1 METTVLILGAT
12 VLAVLIILVL
22 ALVVYTADTKRE
34 LDKAKADLEKLT
46 KLAVKDFTAYDQ
58 NFATANRKFAE
69 LEHQIAEV
77 EQLFTQ
83 LNEDIDEENT
93 EILQN
98 ILDVAGLA
106 GIYYNAET
114 AEWEKIPAKKS
125 RNTKKK

>member
-1 METTVLILGAT
+1 METTLFILGAT

-22 ALVVYTADTKRE
+22 ATMIHAADTKRE
-34 LDKAKADLEKLT
+34 LDQTKKELKKLT
-46 KLAVKDFTAYDQ
+46 DLAVKDFTNYDR
-58 NFATANRKFAE
+58 NFQKINNKFAE
-69 LEHQIAEV
+69 LEHQVAEV
-77 EQLFTQ
+77 EGLFTQ
-83 LNEDIDEENT
+83 LNEDIDEEST

-125 RNTKKK
+125 QNTKKK